1 MGHTVTVTDGGGSGS
16 GAADEAAPGSRAARA
31 PEIGR
36 HDGPLG
42 SGVVHRLRDL
52 DRAGRLVALVVLIA
66 LAAPF
71 VASVVHAER
80 LGWRPSND
88 DALIALRVKDV
99 VALDLPTTG
108 QPSTAD
114 HYDAGD
120 PPRHPGP
127 IEFYLLAVPT
137 SLLGFDL
144 GMVVGAGLFTF
155 AGVAIAVWVA
165 FRRGGPG
172 IGLGAAVVC
181 SAIAWSEGQAVLTDA
196 ISSNVGGI
204 PLLALAALAWA
215 LIDGDVRLVPLAA
228 FVFAFVCQAHL
239 AIVGVAVGTAA
250 WAALGIG
257 LFLLAWRRG
266 RRRLEPPF
274 APTVADRGG
283 PQGAAAPTVAP
294 ARERWWPWLAGG
306 LAVTLVAWAP
316 VLSDQFFG
324 SGNLSRIVSFAQ
336 SSDRPRLGLRSGA
349 TQALRAL
356 GMPPLL
362 LRTDLLG
369 GNIKAAL
376 APTPVVVSLLVV
388 ASLVAIVA
396 IRWRSCRAHAALAAT
411 TLVVAAVGAW
421 NGANVPD
428 SLESFRINFYRW
440 TFVVSAGASA
450 SLLWA
455 IGALVTTRWPHPTVR
470 GRAALGGVAVVALVA
485 VSVVAIHSGGPR
497 QRRDEQV
504 FAIEDQIAR
513 SALDAVTGER
523 RVLLVAQGSSATLAT
538 GPALAFRLVD
548 GGHDLRVLPAMK
560 DGYGS
565 HRVIRRGERVDTVL
579 ELHTFTGPPRAGG
592 QLGTRVAR
600 LDVNARARR
609 LIVSLSAR
617 LRGQRLV
624 RSPRYRQVLERA
636 GMPVGTPA
644 ASFLIAA
651 MTHLDDDPVAIL
663 RNGLVLR
670 LLIDG
675 YLTSPRLPAE
685 DLERLA
691 AIKLTTSWGED
702 TFELRELTPAEA
714 QAAYGID
721 LG

>member
-1 MGHTVTVTDGGGSGS
+1 M
-16 GAADEAAPGSRAARA
+16 
-31 PEIGR
+31 
-36 HDGPLG
+36 
-42 SGVVHRLRDL
+42 HRLRDL
-52 DRAGRLVALVVLIA
+52 DRAGRLVALLVLVA

-99 VALDLPTTG
+99 VALDPPTTG

-181 SAIAWSEGQAVLTDA
+181 SGIAWSEGQAVLTDA

-215 LIDGDVRLVPLAA
+215 LVDGDVRLVPLAA

-250 WAALGIG
+250 WAAVGIG

-266 RRRLEPPF
+266 RRHAHPAPSRPPHDGSGSEGVD
-274 APTVADRGG
+274 APPVTA
-283 PQGAAAPTVAP
+283 

-316 VLSDQFFG
+316 VFWDQFFG

-362 LRTDLLG
+362 LRTDVMG
-369 GNIKAAL
+369 GEIKAAL
-376 APTPVVVSLLVV
+376 APTSVVVSLLVV
-388 ASLVAIVA
+388 ASLVAIAV

-440 TFVVSAGASA
+440 TFVASAGATA
-450 SLLWA
+450 SLLWVV
-455 IGALVTTRWPHPTVR
+455 GAVLTAKRPHPTAPSRMV
-470 GRAALGGVAVVALVA
+470 VASVGVVALVA
-485 VSVVAIHSGGPR
+485 VSVAAIQSSGPR
-497 QRRDEQV
+497 QRRDEQI
-504 FAIEDQIAR
+504 FALEDQISR
-513 SALDAVTGER
+513 RALDAATGQH
-523 RVLLVAQGSSATLAT
+523 RVLLVVRGSSATLAT

-560 DGYGS
+560 DGYGR
-565 HRVIRRGERVDTVL
+565 HRVIGRGEQVDTVL
-579 ELHTFTGPPRAGG
+579 ELDTFTGPPPIVAAGK
-592 QLGTRVAR
+592 RVVR
-600 LDVNARARR
+600 LDVNAKARR
-609 LIVSLSAR
+609 LIGSLSAR
-617 LRGQRLV
+617 LRGQALV

-644 ASFLIAA
+644 ASFLIEA
-651 MTHLDDDPVAIL
+651 MTHLDDDPVATL
-663 RNGLVLR
+663 RNGLVLH

-675 YLTSPRLPAE
+675 YLTSPRLPEA
-685 DLERLA
+685 DLKRLA

-702 TFELRELTPAEA
+702 TFELRELTPAQA
-714 QAAYGID
+714 QEAYGID